1 MQKKMLVFFL
11 VVGLISIPSL
21 ANAQNNKESIQLYVN
36 EKPTDIKL
44 MTKSGT
50 VYVPFREFIQ
60 LMGYQADYSVV
71 DREISAK
78 IGNSTFIFLPDDGYI
93 SGSGDYYE
101 LQRPGIQIDGKF
113 YLPIRYA
120 AWLTKHSVKYDQ
132 KSNTAWMLQYGYG
145 QEKEILDLITTYD
158 RAFTVKLLASDHIQ
172 RSYLT
177 DSKITLPESEIPDRI
192 YNVDITSIT
201 YESANQALLYVTYIH
216 NNQVI
221 NDQHEVVFR
230 IIKEDNQWKIL
241 QDRYLSSNTTLPE
254 DIDKSVNIIKE
265 NFNDEQQSVLSDL
278 RTYYR
283 AYNQEDFDLTYKYT
297 SPFDIARMNAD
308 TVDEWRTWEHI
319 TRASFEYGDTT
330 YRISNERVVFLGEK
344 QAVVHATLE
353 WSYFSEKIEQNRSIY
368 EALIYL
374 DYANGHW
381 NYSYDNDISAND
393 EDTNRTLTE
402 IHFPELDLESD

>member
-1 MQKKMLVFFL
+1 MFKKMLVIFL
-11 VVGLISIPSL
+11 VLGLISLPSL
-21 ANAQNNKESIQLYVN
+21 AYAQNNKESIQLYVN

-50 VYVPFREFIQ
+50 LYVPFREFIQ

-71 DREISAK
+71 DREISVK
-78 IGNSTFIFLPDDGYI
+78 IGNSKFIFLPDDGYI

-120 AWLTKHSVKYDQ
+120 AWLTKHSIKYDQ
-132 KSNTAWMLQYGYG
+132 KSNTAWMVQYGYG
-145 QEKEILDLITTYD
+145 QEKEVLDLITTYD
-158 RAFTVKLLASDHIQ
+158 RAFTVELLASDHMQ

-177 DSKITLPESEIPDRI
+177 DSKIAPKVSEIPDRI

-201 YESANQALLYVTYIH
+201 YESANQALFYVTYIH
-216 NNQVI
+216 NNQVMD
-221 NDQHEVVFR
+221 DQHEIVFR
-230 IIKEDNQWKIL
+230 IKKENNMWKIL

-254 DIDKSVNIIKE
+254 DIDKSVHTIKE
-265 NFNDEQQSVLSDL
+265 NFNEKQQNVLSDL
-278 RTYYR
+278 RQYYR
-283 AYNQEDFDLTYKYT
+283 AFNQKDFDLTYKYT
-297 SPFDIARMNAD
+297 SPFDIERMNANA
-308 TVDEWRTWEHI
+308 VDEWRTWEHI

-330 YRISNERVVFLGEK
+330 YHMSNERVVFLGEN

-353 WSYFSEKIEQNRSIY
+353 WGYISENIEQNHSIY

-381 NYSYDNDISAND
+381 NYSYDHDISEN
-393 EDTNRTLTE
+393 EDDPNRMLPE
-402 IHFPELDLESD
+402 IHFPELN

>member
-1 MQKKMLVFFL
+1 MLKKMLVFVL
-11 VVGLISIPSL
+11 VLGLISIPSL
-21 ANAQNNKESIQLYVN
+21 AYAQNNKESTQLYVN

-71 DREISAK
+71 DREISVK
-78 IGNSTFIFLPDDGYI
+78 IGKSKFIFLPDDGYI

-113 YLPIRYA
+113 FLPIRYA

-132 KSNTAWMLQYGYG
+132 KSNTAWMVEYGYG

-158 RAFTVKLLASDHIQ
+158 RAFTVKLLASDHMQ
-172 RSYLT
+172 RSYLM
-177 DSKITLPESEIPDRI
+177 DSNIAPQVSEIPDRI
-192 YNVDITSIT
+192 YSIDITSIT

-230 IIKEDNQWKIL
+230 IIKESNQWKIL
-241 QDRYLSSNTTLPE
+241 QDRYLSINTTLPE
-254 DIDKSVNIIKE
+254 DIDKSVHTIKE
-265 NFNDEQQSVLSDL
+265 NFNEKQQNVLSDL
-278 RTYYR
+278 RQYYR
-283 AYNQEDFDLTYKYT
+283 AFNQKDFDLTYKYT
-297 SPFDIARMNAD
+297 SPFDIERMNANA
-308 TVDEWRTWEHI
+308 VDEWRTWEHI

-330 YRISNERVVFLGEK
+330 YHMSNERVVFLGEN

-353 WSYFSEKIEQNRSIY
+353 WSYISENIEQNHSIY

-381 NYSYDNDISAND
+381 NYSYDHDISENE
-393 EDTNRTLTE
+393 EDPNRMLPE
-402 IHFPELDLESD
+402 IHFPELD

>member
-1 MQKKMLVFFL
+1 MLKKMLVFVL
-11 VVGLISIPSL
+11 VLGLISIPSL
-21 ANAQNNKESIQLYVN
+21 AYAQDNKESIQLYVN
-36 EKPTDIKL
+36 EKPTNIKL

-71 DREISAK
+71 DREISVK
-78 IGNSTFIFLPDDGYI
+78 IGISKFIFLPDDGYI

-120 AWLTKHSVKYDQ
+120 AWLTKHAVKYDQ
-132 KSNTAWMLQYGYG
+132 KSNTAWMVQYGYG

-158 RAFTVKLLASDHIQ
+158 RAFTVELLASDHMQ

-177 DSKITLPESEIPDRI
+177 DSKIAPQVSEIPDRI
-192 YNVDITSIT
+192 YSIDITSIT

-230 IIKEDNQWKIL
+230 IIKENNRWKIL

-254 DIDKSVNIIKE
+254 DIDKSVHMIKE
-265 NFNDEQQSVLSDL
+265 NFNEKQQNILSDL
-278 RTYYR
+278 RQYYR
-283 AYNQEDFDLTYKYT
+283 AFNQKDFDLTYKYT
-297 SPFDIARMNAD
+297 SPFDIERMNANA
-308 TVDEWRTWEHI
+308 VDEWRTWEHI

-330 YRISNERVVFLGEK
+330 YHMSNERVVFLGEN

-353 WSYFSEKIEQNRSIY
+353 WSYISENIEQNHSIY

-381 NYSYDNDISAND
+381 NYSYDHDISENE
-393 EDTNRTLTE
+393 EDPNRMLLKF
-402 IHFPELDLESD
+402 ISQS

>member
-1 MQKKMLVFFL
+1 MLKKMLVFVL
-11 VVGLISIPSL
+11 VLGLISIPSL
-21 ANAQNNKESIQLYVN
+21 AYAQDNKESIQLYVN
-36 EKPTDIKL
+36 EKPTNIKL

-71 DREISAK
+71 DREISVK
-78 IGNSTFIFLPDDGYI
+78 IGVSKFIFLPDDGYI

-113 YLPIRYA
+113 FLPIRYA
-120 AWLTKHSVKYDQ
+120 AWLTKHAVKYDK
-132 KSNTAWMLQYGYG
+132 KSNTAWMVQYGYG

-158 RAFTVKLLASDHIQ
+158 RAFTVELLASDHMQ

-177 DSKITLPESEIPDRI
+177 DSKIAPQVSEIPDRI
-192 YNVDITSIT
+192 YSIDITSIT

-216 NNQVI
+216 NSQVI

-230 IIKEDNQWKIL
+230 IIKENNQWKIL

-254 DIDKSVNIIKE
+254 DIDKSVHTIKE
-265 NFNDEQQSVLSDL
+265 NFNEKQQNVLSDL
-278 RTYYR
+278 RQYYR
-283 AYNQEDFDLTYKYT
+283 AFNQKDFDLTYKYT
-297 SPFDIARMNAD
+297 SPFDIERMNANA
-308 TVDEWRTWEHI
+308 VDEWRTWEHI

-330 YRISNERVVFLGEK
+330 YHMSNERVVFLGEN

-353 WSYFSEKIEQNRSIY
+353 WSYISENIEQNHSIY

-381 NYSYDNDISAND
+381 NYSYDHDISENE
-393 EDTNRTLTE
+393 EDPNRMLPE
-402 IHFPELDLESD
+402 IHFPELN